1 MQSQNLYHPTA
12 GTSPPTHSGCGE
24 YVGAV
29 IRCLSS
35 CSLWWYRQRMNS
47 HPCLAV
53 TRSPTFPGCYPRP
66 YGEIGL
72 LLLSTVTSQCP
83 SFPAGA
89 VSQEASQKTRVSV
102 LDYQTSI
109 KDKITPHP
117 PNQDAVNL
125 CEKRGV
131 ANRNLNP
138 NWCPHQCRD
147 ESDITVI

>member
-72 LLLSTVTSQCP
+72 PLLSTVTSQCP

-125 CEKRGV
+125 CEQRGV

-138 NWCPHQCRD
+138 NWCPHHSRD